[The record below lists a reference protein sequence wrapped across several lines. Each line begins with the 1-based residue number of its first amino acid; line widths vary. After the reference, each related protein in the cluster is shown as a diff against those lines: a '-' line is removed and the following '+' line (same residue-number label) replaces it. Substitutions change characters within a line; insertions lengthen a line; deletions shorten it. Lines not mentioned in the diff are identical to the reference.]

1 MTDQELKDL
10 VASLSVNQLKMLEEA
25 AISRK
30 KLNEE
35 IAESSKK
42 LNEELAESSKKL
54 NEELAETR
62 KKLSEELAE
71 SNKKLNDYLAKS
83 RKENDKGMKELR
95 QQIGGIANKFGSFT
109 EGLALP
115 SMTKILTE
123 KFGMTTINPS
133 VRVRD
138 KNGNEQEIDVLA
150 YANGENN
157 TAFIVEVKS
166 HLREEGIEQL
176 LKQCRDFPVL
186 FPELAHKK
194 LYGILAAV
202 DASQQLQQKV
212 LAQGLYFAKI
222 HDEQFSLC
230 VPKDFKPFCFNPK

>member
-10 VASLSVNQLKMLEEA
+10 VASLAINHQKMAEESA
-25 AISRK
+25 
-30 KLNEE
+30 L
-35 IAESSKK
+35 
-42 LNEELAESSKKL
+42 
-54 NEELAETR
+54 
-62 KKLSEELAE
+62 
-71 SNKKLNDYLAKS
+71 S
-83 RKENDKGMKELR
+83 RKEMEKAIKETDKAIKETGKAIKETDKAIKKTDKAIKELSK
-95 QQIGGIANKFGSFT
+95 QIGGIANKFGSFT

-115 SMTKILTE
+115 SMTKILSE

-150 YANGENN
+150 YANGEIN
-157 TAFIVEVKS
+157 TAIIVEVKS

-176 LKQCRDFPVL
+176 LKQCRDFRVL
-186 FPELAHKK
+186 FPELADKK

-202 DASQQLQQKV
+202 DANQQLQQKV

-230 VPKDFKPFCFNPK
+230 VPKDFKPFCFNPR

>member
-10 VASLSVNQLKMLEEA
+10 VASLAINQQRMA
-25 AISRK
+25 
-30 KLNEE
+30 
-35 IAESSKK
+35 
-42 LNEELAESSKKL
+42 
-54 NEELAETR
+54 
-62 KKLSEELAE
+62 
-71 SNKKLNDYLAKS
+71 
-83 RKENDKGMKELR
+83 KENEKAMKELR

-115 SMTKILTE
+115 SMTKILTK
-123 KFGMTTINPS
+123 KFGTTTINPS

-138 KNGNEQEIDVLA
+138 KEGNEHEIDVLA
-150 YANGENN
+150 YANGEIN

-176 LKQCRDFPVL
+176 LNQCRLFPKL
-186 FPELAHKK
+186 FPELADKK

-230 VPKDFKPFCFNPK
+230 VPKGFKPFCFTR

>member
-10 VASLSVNQLKMLEEA
+10 VASLAINHQKMAEESVLSREEF
-25 AISRK
+25 RK
-30 KLNEE
+30 EM
-35 IAESSKK
+35 AE
-42 LNEELAESSKKL
+42 
-54 NEELAETR
+54 
-62 KKLSEELAE
+62 
-71 SNKKLNDYLAKS
+71 S
-83 RKENDKGMKELR
+83 RKEADKAIKESRKEIDRTLKELSK
-95 QQIGGIANKFGSFT
+95 QIGGIANKFGSFT

-115 SMTKILTE
+115 SMTKILSE
-123 KFGMTTINPS
+123 QFGMTTINPS

-138 KNGNEQEIDVLA
+138 KQGNEQEIDVLA
-150 YANGENN
+150 YANGDIN

-176 LKQCRDFPVL
+176 LNQCRDFPKL

-202 DASQQLQQKV
+202 DANKQLQQKV

-230 VPKDFKPFCFNPK
+230 VPKDFKPFCFNPH

>member
-10 VASLSVNQLKMLEEA
+10 VASLSINQQKMAEEA

-30 KLNEE
+30 N
-35 IAESSKK
+35 

-54 NEELAETR
+54 NKELAETR
-62 KKLSEELAE
+62 KKLSEEVAE
-71 SNKKLNDYLAKS
+71 SDKKLNDYLAKS

-115 SMTKILTE
+115 SMTKILTK

-150 YANGENN
+150 YANGEIN

-202 DASQQLQQKV
+202 DANQQLQQKV
-212 LAQGLYFAKI
+212 LAHGLYFAKI
-222 HDEQFSLC
+222 HDEQFSRGYELLRAI
-230 VPKDFKPFCFNPK
+230 VR

>member
-10 VASLSVNQLKMLEEA
+10 VASLSINQQKMAEEA

-30 KLNEE
+30 N
-35 IAESSKK
+35 
-42 LNEELAESSKKL
+42 
-54 NEELAETR
+54 
-62 KKLSEELAE
+62 LSEEM
-71 SNKKLNDYLAKS
+71 SKS

-150 YANGENN
+150 YANGE
-157 TAFIVEVKS
+157 
-166 HLREEGIEQL
+166 
-176 LKQCRDFPVL
+176 
-186 FPELAHKK
+186 
-194 LYGILAAV
+194 
-202 DASQQLQQKV
+202 
-212 LAQGLYFAKI
+212 
-222 HDEQFSLC
+222 C
-230 VPKDFKPFCFNPK
+230 VIS

>member
-10 VASLSVNQLKMLEEA
+10 VASLSINQQKMAEEA

-30 KLNEE
+30 NL
-35 IAESSKK
+35 S
-42 LNEELAESSKKL
+42 EELAESSKKL
-54 NEELAETR
+54 NEEL
-62 KKLSEELAE
+62 S
-71 SNKKLNDYLAKS
+71 KS
-83 RKENDKGMKELR
+83 RKEVDKALKELSK
-95 QQIGGIANKFGSFT
+95 QIGGIANKFGSFT

-150 YANGENN
+150 YANGEIN

-166 HLREEGIEQL
+166 HLREDGIEQL

-202 DASQQLQQKV
+202 DANQQLQQKV
-212 LAQGLYFAKI
+212 LAHGLYFAKI

-230 VPKDFKPFCFNPK
+230 VPKDFKPFCFNPS